1 MRASRPPCPLRAV
14 AEQSQRKRLQALVRT
29 VEDGDLPKLPEPDS
43 RGNCPALPYA
53 RASLARKIIRRR
65 KSAGLTQ
72 ADLARRAGIRPETL
86 SRLEKGKSTP
96 DVDTVDKI
104 IRVLERVE
112 AKASP

>member
-1 MRASRPPCPLRAV
+1 M
-14 AEQSQRKRLQALVRT
+14 RT

-43 RGNCPALPYA
+43 RGHYPALPYA
-53 RASLARKIIRRR
+53 RASLARKVIRRR

-72 ADLARRAGIRPETL
+72 TDLARRAGIRPETL

-96 DVDTVDKI
+96 DVDTVAKI

-112 AKASP
+112 AQASP

>member
-1 MRASRPPCPLRAV
+1 MGSGVRRRQSPLSPTAW
-14 AEQSQRKRLQALVRT
+14 
-29 VEDGDLPKLPEPDS
+29 
-43 RGNCPALPYA
+43 
-53 RASLARKIIRRR
+53 RKIIRRR

-72 ADLARRAGIRPETL
+72 TDLARRAGIRPETF

>member
-1 MRASRPPCPLRAV
+1 MNFGRIRLPPTRARSWAAGFGEGSPRFR
-14 AEQSQRKRLQALVRT
+14 RL
-29 VEDGDLPKLPEPDS
+29 
-43 RGNCPALPYA
+43 
-53 RASLARKIIRRR
+53 LAGKIIRRR

-72 ADLARRAGIRPETL
+72 TDLARRAGIRPETL

-96 DVDTVDKI
+96 GVETADKT